1 MLRSNSLLSGSG
13 ASWQPLRERKRIVQA
28 RVRKESDKSKIN
40 NEVEK
45 HGGKN
50 TIKLSPY
57 PQKYVED
64 ETVQNKG
71 SS

>member
-13 ASWQPLRERKRIVQA
+13 ASCQPLRERKRVVQA

-45 HGGKN
+45 HDGKKHHKVKSISTKVCRRRN
-50 TIKLSPY
+50 RS
-57 PQKYVED
+57 
-64 ETVQNKG
+64 NKG